1 MACGIRIALREQNG
15 SVDGTQRM
23 RSGALPGLHHAQ
35 GDRDDERRDG
45 EQGDGEAQRCEIKRC
60 EVGHTD
66 QPERGQH
73 ELHQLLDPV
82 RHVIERI
89 SGRVRRSLGGMSD
102 LREILGVRHP
112 ILLGPFGGLSSVA
125 LTAAVS
131 DAGGLGAYGLY
142 GYDGERIRSTTAALH
157 EATGQPFALN
167 IWLPTGDEVE
177 PGPQHTVFAQAL
189 EPFYEAV
196 GVDVPPRP
204 EKYLPPLDEQLDAI
218 WDAAPAV
225 LSVVFGVPSAEIV
238 EEAHRRGIRVVGTAT
253 TVAEATALEAGGVDA
268 IIASGA
274 EAAGHRVSFLRPA
287 EDSLVGTFALVPQ
300 VVDAVS
306 VPVIAAGGI
315 VDRRGVAAAFALGAD
330 GVQVGTA
337 FLATTQSAATTAHRA
352 AIHETA
358 ADESVLTRAMS
369 GRLARGARNRAV
381 RAIEASGTIAPFPM
395 QNWLTGKFRAAAGEQ
410 NLGELQSLWLGQ
422 AAPLVRLDDA
432 TEVFEELVAGLP
444 GSAGPVAERP
454 RG

>member
-1 MACGIRIALREQNG
+1 MTCGIRIVLRQQHG
-15 SVDGTQRM
+15 TADGAQRM
-23 RSGALPGLHHAQ
+23 RGRALPGLQYAE
-35 GDRDDERRDG
+35 GDGDDERRDG
-45 EQGDGEAQRCEIKRC
+45 EQGDGEAEGREIQRREIGHACE
-60 EVGHTD
+60 
-66 QPERGQH
+66 PEGGQH
-73 ELHQLLDPV
+73 ELHELLDPV
-82 RHVIERI
+82 RHVIEDI
-89 SGRVRRSLGGMSD
+89 SGLLKRSLDGMSE

-112 ILLGPFGGLSSVA
+112 ILLGAFGGLSSIS

-131 DAGGLGAYGLY
+131 AAGGLGAYGLY
-142 GYDGERIRSTTAALH
+142 GYDGERIRSTAAALR
-157 EATGQPFALN
+157 EATDRPFALN
-167 IWLPTGDEVE
+167 IWLPMGDEVE

-196 GVDVPPRP
+196 GVDVPARP
-204 EKYLPPLDEQLDAI
+204 ERYLPSLDEQLGAI

-253 TVAEATALEAGGVDA
+253 TVEEAVALDAAGVDA
-268 IIASGA
+268 IIASGS

-287 EDSLVGTFALVPQ
+287 ADSLVGTFALVPQ
-300 VVDAVS
+300 VADAVS

-315 VDRRGVAAAFALGAD
+315 ADRRGVAAAFALGAQ

-337 FLATTQSAATTAHRA
+337 FLRTTQSAATDAHRA
-352 AIHETA
+352 AINQTA
-358 ADESVLTRAMS
+358 AGESVLTRAMS

-422 AAPLVRLDDA
+422 AAPLARLDDA
-432 TEVFEELVAGLP
+432 TAVFDELVAGL
-444 GSAGPVAERP
+444 
-454 RG
+454 